1 MQKLV
6 PRVSHCNPAVSFRPK
21 CLISVGC
28 CGRCE
33 RTQLMLRPEGRRT
46 RSCCAEEE
54 TGDSTNYIG

>member
-46 RSCCAEEE
+46 RSCSAEEE